1 MLTASDLRFRY
12 FGSGSRG
19 LLPAPSPLRT
29 LRDSFPSQGSSL
41 LEEHPCGVLRSK
53 ITTSRYLITV
63 RITRLPSECTSC
75 PNGRH
80 HLHSLLSSDSI
91 IFYVIRDLPNVSPP
105 YGADPISTSILTITV
120 RHSLLSARQSS
131 PLSACLTVSLP
142 KGQRHW
148 VPTFRIVDHLS
159 DLSVP
164 STPVVLQFRAGS

>member
-1 MLTASDLRFRY
+1 
-12 FGSGSRG
+12 
-19 LLPAPSPLRT
+19 
-29 LRDSFPSQGSSL
+29 
-41 LEEHPCGVLRSK
+41 
-53 ITTSRYLITV
+53 
-63 RITRLPSECTSC
+63 
-75 PNGRH
+75 
-80 HLHSLLSSDSI
+80 LHSLLSSDSI